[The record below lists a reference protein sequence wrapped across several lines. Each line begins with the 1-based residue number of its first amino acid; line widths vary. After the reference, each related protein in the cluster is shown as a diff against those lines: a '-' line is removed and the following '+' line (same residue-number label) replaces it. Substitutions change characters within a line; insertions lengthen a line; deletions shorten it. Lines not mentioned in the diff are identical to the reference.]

1 MQTGYFF
8 FYTEAS
14 IFCILAFVILL
25 INEIW
30 RTHRD
35 DRQIKFDNVL
45 MAHILYFFS
54 DIFWAGVLAG
64 VIPRTLFTVL
74 FFNLTNYIFMAAIG
88 YTWFFYAALMEKIPI
103 INTRR
108 GRNIVRLPI
117 IIMTLVMVVVYLIS
131 PHSLIDEHYNLQMLY
146 YPLML
151 AAPICYVVVSC
162 VCSIVKARRES
173 DPIERRT
180 YLFLGIYP
188 LIVVAVGI
196 AQVVVINAP
205 LLCFACTLMMLFFY
219 IRSMNNLISLD
230 PLTQLNN
237 RGQLQRYIN
246 EEENMQ
252 REGLTTFVI
261 MIDVNDFKNIN
272 DTYGHAEGDRALI
285 LISDALR
292 EAVGEAH
299 MPAFLG
305 RYGGDEFILIVY
317 ARDEGDV
324 IRCVDII
331 RRDAENACRQ
341 QKTPYLIGLGI
352 GWEEMQEGEDFQN
365 CMERADRK
373 LYIDKRQRKQQK
385 DQQAR

>member
-1 MQTGYFF
+1 MF
-8 FYTEAS
+8 
-14 IFCILAFVILL
+14 
-25 INEIW
+25 
-30 RTHRD
+30 
-35 DRQIKFDNVL
+35 
-45 MAHILYFFS
+45 
-54 DIFWAGVLAG
+54 
-64 VIPRTLFTVL
+64 VL
-74 FFNLTNYIFMAAIG
+74 FPTLDAWSRPQDGVAPVALGQRYAGQSGTHLPFVRGVDVAQVVHQVVHYDVLT
-88 YTWFFYAALMEKIPI
+88 
-103 INTRR
+103 
-108 GRNIVRLPI
+108 VR
-117 IIMTLVMVVVYLIS
+117 
-131 PHSLIDEHYNLQMLY
+131 
-146 YPLML
+146 
-151 AAPICYVVVSC
+151 
-162 VCSIVKARRES
+162 
-173 DPIERRT
+173 

-196 AQVVVINAP
+196 SQVVVINAP

-373 LYIDKRQRKQQK
+373 LYIDKRQWKQQK